1 MPVDPPD
8 DSLRVVLG
16 LLAGLYVFLAL
27 AAVVQLVRI
36 YWRVPELRWTTQKV
50 FLLLTIIM
58 ATRAC
63 FFFFFFLAFRCL
75 VLTPLPSKTVRT
87 LFFVLAQFVG
97 TVFDLDDTT
106 PLFIILAD
114 LPGVL
119 FFSTYL
125 ILVLFWFASSR
136 MGCH

>member
-63 FFFFFFLAFRCL
+63 FFFSLR
-75 VLTPLPSKTVRT
+75 
-87 LFFVLAQFVG
+87 FVAL
-97 TVFDLDDTT
+97 
-106 PLFIILAD
+106 
-114 LPGVL
+114 
-119 FFSTYL
+119 
-125 ILVLFWFASSR
+125 
-136 MGCH
+136 C